1 MALSGSEGPVPGQ
14 DGSFQEYCGGARM
27 DFYATD
33 TCRATMSAY
42 LVGFATTNITPPLEL
57 GVRVG
62 GYIRMHKVSEKV
74 LDFLF
79 ARAICFRH
87 PGDPAQGLIIIS
99 VDLVGF
105 QYRIARLVRRAI
117 SRRTGVPV
125 SRIILHF
132 THSHSS
138 PDTIGIFPN
147 KLANLLTFDV
157 QYDVVRYIMRHM
169 IRAGVNAFTDARPAK
184 IGYGT
189 TTAPDPFLAIRRRPP
204 FEPITDP
211 VRFIKITGE
220 DGQLAGIIV
229 NYQAHPT
236 QLPGNNA
243 NMHPEYP
250 GMVAKAL
257 YNHYPN
263 LQFAAYFNGAA
274 GDVTIHGYKGYY
286 AARYHNHATHEEAM
300 AHAIKVD
307 EDLGKRLADL
317 VITAIDAVPV
327 EPVKVLDVRRRF
339 FFARIGRAKSVLAR
353 MKHYRSLK
361 DKGRILLRELR
372 DVLRIGLFHDF
383 YHMLNGRFLPMLN
396 IRLNGRQTLHQTE
409 LFVARIN
416 DVYWFSSPGEPFIT
430 YQKNLFNH
438 VPSGK
443 AFFSQMNETC
453 GYIFPWNFY
462 VQGGYEKFFSFD
474 ALFGRYM
481 YNLFK
486 DTLKRL

>member
-1 MALSGSEGPVPGQ
+1 MSGT
-14 DGSFQEYCGGARM
+14 YR
-27 DFYATD
+27 
-33 TCRATMSAY
+33 
-42 LVGFATTNITPPLEL
+42 VGFSSTNITPPLDL
-57 GVRVG
+57 GIRVG
-62 GYIRMHKVSEKV
+62 GYLRLHKVSERV

-79 ARAICFRH
+79 ARAMCFRH
-87 PGDPAQGLIIIS
+87 PDDPAQGLIVMS

-147 KLANLLTFDV
+147 RLANLLTFDV
-157 QYDVVRYIMRHM
+157 QYDVIRYIMRHM
-169 IRAGVNAFTDARPAK
+169 IRAGVNAFEDATAAMV
-184 IGYGT
+184 GYGT
-189 TTAPDPFLAIRRRPP
+189 TASPEPFLAVQRRPP
-204 FEPITDP
+204 YSHITDP
-211 VRFIKITGE
+211 VRFLKVTDPDGNLTG
-220 DGQLAGIIV
+220 IVV

-243 NMHPEYP
+243 NVHPEYP

-257 YNHYPN
+257 HARYPN

-286 AARYHNHATHEEAM
+286 AARYHHHATHEDAM
-300 AHAIKVD
+300 AYALKVVD
-307 EDLGKRLADL
+307 DLGKRFADL
-317 VITAIDAVPV
+317 VAEAIDDVAV
-327 EPVKVLDVRRRF
+327 EPVASVDVQRRF
-339 FFARIGRAKSVLAR
+339 VFPRIGRVKSVWGRL
-353 MKHYRSLK
+353 KHYPRLK
-361 DKGRILLRELR
+361 DKARILLREFRDMLR
-372 DVLRIGLFHDF
+372 VGLFHDF
-383 YHMLNGRFLPMLN
+383 YRFLNGRYLPMLN
-396 IRLNGRQTLHQTE
+396 IVTNGRRTYHQTE

-430 YQKNLFNH
+430 YQENLFKH
-438 VPSGK
+438 VPSQK
-443 AFFSQMNETC
+443 HFFSQMNETC
-453 GYIFPWNFY
+453 GYIYPWNFY

-481 YNLFK
+481 YELFK
-486 DTLKRL
+486 ETLNRMS